1 MSDDKKNKPETG
13 AENGGEERT
22 VFVPSGTM
30 PPAPPADSGW
40 AGDSEIV
47 GAPPPVPAADLE
59 EKTEPSAP
67 VKARKGRKKKDEAE
81 EKTEPSLPVP
91 PVPRDAGEEA
101 DPATV
106 VADGSVPMPPVP
118 TPRDEPDAATVVAMP
133 PVPEPRA
140 EPEEQATVVA
150 SAPLPPAP
158 PQTTPPVPREIAAED
173 APPPSAG
180 TASGTTPP
188 GAFVAREAQKIQ
200 VGDCL
205 NHIFEVKRFLAR
217 GGMGE
222 VFEGINVNTDERVA
236 IKVMLPQFAA
246 DEKIVAMFRKEARTL
261 TKLQHEAI
269 VSYRVLAQEPQLGV
283 LYIVTEYI
291 EGTQLAD
298 AMSEGKMSP
307 DDLKG
312 LLRRLASGLGA
323 AHRLG
328 AIHRDMSPD
337 NVLLPNGDIHQA
349 KIIDF
354 GIAKDLESS
363 SATIVGDG
371 FAGKLNYVAPE
382 QLGDYGR
389 EVGPWT
395 DVYSLALVIL
405 AVANGKA
412 VNMSGSLVDAIDKR
426 RKGPDLTAAPA
437 ELRGVLEA
445 MLRPDP
451 KDRLR
456 SMDEVVAMVGG
467 GAGYIPPTTPPV
479 SMPVSQPNVLPGSVA
494 PPAPGG
500 GGSSKGMLIGGILAA
515 VLAVGGGAWYLTRD
529 GGIAVPGMGGGNTQ
543 QANQQGTTNPP
554 PPGNPVEAARAAIN
568 SALPSV
574 TCTWLDVGD
583 VRGDANGVRVALRGV
598 AGDARAAQTELT
610 AALQRAGIVN
620 GQVDLGDVAPIT
632 QAGCAALD
640 TYRQVRAT
648 GDYHLSVPQLRF
660 EMTRQPAG
668 AAYAGREASNA
679 TVDFNFGN
687 LQGDFALMGIEPNGV
702 ISYTVP
708 DRADFD
714 ARLAQSVAG
723 RPIED
728 QGGDRYRL
736 HIDADHEGWS
746 GIILIN
752 GRGPF
757 PQDVVAPQVGA
768 RGPTWQQRFLSMA
781 AERGWRVEMVWYES
795 INRVREGQEQR
806 RPEFGQQ

>member
-1 MSDDKKNKPETG
+1 MSDDNKDKPETG
-13 AENGGEERT
+13 PENGDERT

-30 PPAPPADSGW
+30 PPVPPAD
-40 AGDSEIV
+40 
-47 GAPPPVPAADLE
+47 LE
-59 EKTEPSAP
+59 DGKTEPSEP
-67 VKARKGRKKKDEAE
+67 VKAKKGKKKGAADDSP
-81 EKTEPSLPVP
+81 PSAPM
-91 PVPRDAGEEA
+91 PRDAGDA
-101 DPATV
+101 ATV
-106 VADGSVPMPPVP
+106 VADGSIPMPPVP
-118 TPRDEPDAATVVAMP
+118 TPRDGPEAATVVAMPPVPDADRGGDEPATVIAGADPMP

-140 EPEEQATVVA
+140 EPEEQATVIA

-158 PQTTPPVPREIAAED
+158 PATTPPVPREIAAED
-173 APPPSAG
+173 APPVGGG

-291 EGTQLAD
+291 EGVQLAD
-298 AMSEGKMSP
+298 AISEGKMSAE
-307 DDLKG
+307 DLKG

-389 EVGPWT
+389 EVGAWT

-412 VNMSGSLVDAIDKR
+412 INMSGSLVDAIDKR
-426 RKGPDLTAAPA
+426 RKGPDLTPAPA

-456 SMDEVVAMVGG
+456 SMDEVIAMVGG
-467 GAGYIPPTTPPV
+467 GAGYIPPTTPPM
-479 SMPVSQPNVLPGSVA
+479 SMPVGQQPNVLPGSIA
-494 PPAPGG
+494 PATPTGG
-500 GGSSKGMLIGGILAA
+500 GGASKGLLIGGVLAA
-515 VLAVGGGAWYLTRD
+515 ALALGGGAWYLMKD
-529 GGIAVPGMGGGNTQ
+529 GSLPGFGGTSGNTQ
-543 QANQQGTTNPP
+543 QQANQGTTVAPP
-554 PPGNPVEAARAAIN
+554 SNPVEAARAAIN

-574 TCTWLDVGD
+574 TCTWLDVSD
-583 VRGDANGVRVALRGV
+583 VRGDGNGVRVAMRGV
-598 AGDARAAQTELT
+598 AGDERAARAELEQV
-610 AALQRAGIVN
+610 LQRAGIT
-620 GQVDLGDVAPIT
+620 GGTVDFGDVAPIT

-640 TYRQVRAT
+640 TYRQARAT
-648 GDYHLSVPQLRF
+648 GDYHLTVGQLRF
-660 EMTRQPAG
+660 EMTRQPPG
-668 AAYAGREASNA
+668 AAYAGQEASNA
-679 TVDFNFGN
+679 IVDFNFGN
-687 LQGDFALMGIEPNGV
+687 LQGDFALLGIEPNGV

-708 DRADFD
+708 DRANFD
-714 ARLAQSVAG
+714 ERLAQSRGG

-728 QGGDRYRL
+728 VGGDRYRL

-746 GIILIN
+746 GIILIS
-752 GRGPF
+752 GQGPF
-757 PQDVVAPQVGA
+757 PQEVVAPQVGA
-768 RGPTWQQRFLSMA
+768 RGPTWQQQFLSMA
-781 AERGWRVEMVWYES
+781 AERGWRVEMIWYES
-795 INRVREGQEQR
+795 VNRVREGQQER
-806 RPEFGQQ
+806 RPEFGRQQ

>member
-1 MSDDKKNKPETG
+1 MSDDDKNKPETG
-13 AENGGEERT
+13 PEAGDERT
-22 VFVPSGTM
+22 VFVSPGDM
-30 PPAPPADSGW
+30 PTEP
-40 AGDSEIV
+40 
-47 GAPPPVPAADLE
+47 E
-59 EKTEPSAP
+59 EKTERSES
-67 VKARKGRKKKDEAE
+67 VKAKKPRNQKDEE
-81 EKTEPSLPVP
+81 ESSPPVS
-91 PVPRDAGEEA
+91 PVPREEA

-106 VADGSVPMPPVP
+106 VADGSIPMPPVP
-118 TPRDEPDAATVVAMP
+118 SPRDEPDAATVVAMP
-133 PVPEPRA
+133 PLPDAGGGDEGATVIAGLDPMPPVPEPRG
-140 EPEEQATVVA
+140 EPDDQATVIA
-150 SAPLPPAP
+150 AGPLPTTP

-173 APPPSAG
+173 APPAEGTNAG
-180 TASGTTPP
+180 TSPP

-298 AMSEGKMSP
+298 TFGKVQYTAE
-307 DDLKG
+307 DLKG
-312 LLRRLASGLGA
+312 LLRRLAAGLGA

-389 EVGPWT
+389 DVGAWT

-426 RKGPDLTAAPA
+426 RKGPDLTPAPA
-437 ELRGVLEA
+437 EIRGVLEA

-456 SMDEVVAMVGG
+456 SMDEVIAMVGG
-467 GAGYIPPTTPPV
+467 GAGYIAPTTPPV
-479 SMPVSQPNVLPGSVA
+479 SMPVGQSNVLPGSVA
-494 PPAPGG
+494 PGATGG
-500 GGSSKGMLIGGILAA
+500 GGASKGLLVGGLLAA
-515 VLAVGGGAWYLTRD
+515 VVAVGGGAWYLMKD
-529 GGIAVPGMGGGNTQ
+529 NGLPGFGGGAGNTQ
-543 QANQQGTTNPP
+543 QGNQVVAVP

-583 VRGDANGVRVALRGV
+583 VRAAGNGVRVAVRGV
-598 AGDARAAQTELT
+598 AGDERAARGELEQ
-610 AALQRAGIVN
+610 ALQRAGIA
-620 GQVDLGDVAPIT
+620 GGTVDFGDVAPIT

-640 TYRQVRAT
+640 TYRQIRAT
-648 GDYHLSVPQLRF
+648 ADYHLSVPQLRF
-660 EMTRQPAG
+660 EMTRQG
-668 AAYAGREASNA
+668 ANSNYPGREASNA
-679 TVDFNFGN
+679 IVDFNFGN

-714 ARLAQSVAG
+714 QRLAQSRGG

-728 QGGDRYRL
+728 VGGDRYRL

-746 GIILIN
+746 GIILIS
-752 GRGPF
+752 GQGPF
-757 PQDVVAPQVGA
+757 PQEVVAPQVGA
-768 RGPTWQQRFLSMA
+768 RGPTWQQQFLSMA
-781 AERGWRVEMVWYES
+781 AQRGWRLEMVWYES
-795 INRVREGQEQR
+795 VNRVRDGQQQQ
-806 RPEFGQQ
+806 RPEFGQGR

>member
-1 MSDDKKNKPETG
+1 MCWK
-13 AENGGEERT
+13 
-22 VFVPSGTM
+22 
-30 PPAPPADSGW
+30 
-40 AGDSEIV
+40 
-47 GAPPPVPAADLE
+47 
-59 EKTEPSAP
+59 AP
-67 VKARKGRKKKDEAE
+67 V
-81 EKTEPSLPVP
+81 SSV
-91 PVPRDAGEEA
+91 PVPRDAEDEA

-106 VADGSVPMPPVP
+106 VADSSIPMPPVP
-118 TPRDEPDAATVVAMP
+118 TPRDEPEEATVVAMAPLPDADRGGDEPATVITDMMP
-133 PVPEPRA
+133 PVPEPR
-140 EPEEQATVVA
+140 EPEEQATVIA
-150 SAPLPPAP
+150 SDPLPPAP

-173 APPPSAG
+173 TPAPAAG

-291 EGTQLAD
+291 EGVQLAD
-298 AMSEGKMSP
+298 AMNEKKMSAE
-307 DDLKG
+307 DLKG

-389 EVGPWT
+389 EVGAWT
-395 DVYSLALVIL
+395 DVYSLALVII

-412 VNMSGSLVDAIDKR
+412 LNMSGSLVDAIDKR
-426 RKGPDLTAAPA
+426 RKGPDLSSAPA

-456 SMDEVVAMVGG
+456 SMEDVIAMVGG

-479 SMPVSQPNVLPGSVA
+479 SMPVGGQQPNVLPGSVA
-494 PPAPGG
+494 PGGQSGG
-500 GGSSKGMLIGGILAA
+500 GGGASKGLLIGGLLAA
-515 VLAVGGGAWYLTRD
+515 VVAVGGGAWYLMKD
-529 GGIAVPGMGGGNTQ
+529 GGGLPGMGGGGNTM
-543 QANQQGTTNPP
+543 QANQGTTVAPP
-554 PPGNPVEAARAAIN
+554 SNPVEAARAAIN

-583 VRGDANGVRVALRGV
+583 VRGDGNGVRVAMRGV
-598 AGDARAAQTELT
+598 AGDERAARTELEQ
-610 AALQRAGIVN
+610 ALQRAGIT
-620 GQVDLGDVAPIT
+620 GGTVDFGDVAPIT

-640 TYRQVRAT
+640 TYRQARAT
-648 GDYHLSVPQLRF
+648 SEYHLTLGQLRF

-668 AAYAGREASNA
+668 ASYAGREASNA
-679 TVDFNFGN
+679 IIDFNFGN

-714 ARLAQSVAG
+714 QRLAQSRGG

-728 QGGDRYRL
+728 VGGDRYRL

-746 GIILIN
+746 GIILIS
-752 GRGPF
+752 GQGPF
-757 PQDVVAPQVGA
+757 PQEVVAPQVGA
-768 RGPTWQQRFLSMA
+768 RGPTWQQQFLSMA

-795 INRVREGQEQR
+795 INRVREGQQEA
-806 RPEFGQQ
+806 RPEFGQGQ